1 MGIELDFIT
10 EDGLLMEAKYNSVL
24 NEKQQK
30 LFDKF
35 QTKEKRVVNGVED
48 FMGL

>member
-1 MGIELDFIT
+1 MIKDFQLAI
-10 EDGLLMEAKYNSVL
+10 DGVVTKL

-35 QTKEKRVVNGVED
+35 ESKEKLVVNGVD
-48 FMGL
+48 GFMKLLT